1 MAGLANREAFVP
13 YTPSGALTELPEGHP
28 CEGCPVRPITICR
41 SLRPD
46 VLADMRRLGALQ
58 RLSPGQPVFHE
69 GDPARRVFMLTLG
82 SLKIYSLLGDGRR
95 QVTGFM
101 FPGDFLGI
109 SVEGEYAFTI
119 EALEDAEL
127 WWFSRDAFDG
137 FIETHPSVERE
148 LYRMAAHEL
157 AAAQRQ
163 MVLLGRKTAAERLAS
178 FFLQLLRRQEQMTG
192 GESVRRFDLSMSRLD
207 IADYLGLT
215 KETVSRMLAE
225 LRGRGLIRLET
236 LNRVEVLDLDRL
248 KDVAAGNEPA

>member
-1 MAGLANREAFVP
+1 MP
-13 YTPSGALTELPEGHP
+13 YTPTGALTELPAGHP

-41 SLRPD
+41 SLQPQ
-46 VLADMRRLGALQ
+46 VLADMRRLGTMQ
-58 RLSPGQPVFHE
+58 RLQPGQPIFHE

-82 SLKIYSLLGDGRR
+82 SLKIYTLLGDGRR

-109 SVEGEYAFTI
+109 SVAGEYAFTI
-119 EALEDAEL
+119 EALARAEV
-127 WWFSRDAFDG
+127 WWFSRESFDR
-137 FIETHPSVERE
+137 FIEDHPAVERE

-157 AAAQRQ
+157 AAAQQQ

-178 FFLQLLRRQEQMTG
+178 FFLDLLRRQERASGQS
-192 GESVRRFDLSMSRLD
+192 ERSFDLPMSRLD

-225 LRGRGLIRLET
+225 LRRRGLIRLE
-236 LNRVEVLDLDRL
+236 LQNRVEVIDRARL
-248 KDVAAGNEPA
+248 EETAGGNEDG